1 MSVESDNPKRDRPK
15 EGRVPDETQVPKQDE
30 SEGESPGRG
39 KTRTTRSK
47 LLVPPLTI

>member
-30 SEGESPGRG
+30 SEGGIA
-39 KTRTTRSK
+39 RTGEDEDYEK
-47 LLVPPLTI
+47 